1 MPKKLPKSEERG
13 FGWGEVVM
21 VLARAARETVVAVV
35 VVAIS
40 VLAVARGAVW
50 GRGGRGDGE
59 AAGSVREGLS
69 KRKGEEEVV
78 VPGRGTGP
86 VPEGAAAVGE
96 RAGPPALGAR
106 LEGDACDRREEDR
119 GGGAGGPPVCD
130 GAPLAAAAAPAV
142 CAGGCPAT
150 TVTETPAVGGGA
162 AAAAGAGTS
171 DAGWPEV
178 EGVCEEE
185 GGCGTVWLLLDPLR
199 DVLAS
204 FAIEAALLT

>member
-1 MPKKLPKSEERG
+1 MLGLAPSCSRQATVSACPLLAAKIRGVCFRALSLFTSRSTFCPAFAPPEAPEPVLGSAEALLPGRWLSLATGAASTLRKAVPAPPPESGSWPALSLDTEPVPMPKKLPKSEERG

-106 LEGDACDRREEDR
+106 LEG
-119 GGGAGGPPVCD
+119 
-130 GAPLAAAAAPAV
+130 
-142 CAGGCPAT
+142 
-150 TVTETPAVGGGA
+150 
-162 AAAAGAGTS
+162 
-171 DAGWPEV
+171 
-178 EGVCEEE
+178 
-185 GGCGTVWLLLDPLR
+185 
-199 DVLAS
+199 
-204 FAIEAALLT
+204 